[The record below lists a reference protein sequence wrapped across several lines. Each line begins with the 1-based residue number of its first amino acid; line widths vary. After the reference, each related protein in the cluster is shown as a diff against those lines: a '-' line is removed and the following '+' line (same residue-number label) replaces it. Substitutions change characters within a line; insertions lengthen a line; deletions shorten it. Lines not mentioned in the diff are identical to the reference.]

1 MDQQSEFFHRRGD
14 VADTGT
20 DDARLARRQER
31 RVEAAQL
38 LHARQE
44 EIGGVAAA
52 AAVRADRSLI
62 ISVCVI

>member
-44 EIGGVAAA
+44 EIGGAAA